1 MEPYTAIS
9 SAGPG
14 DMPAGA
20 ALILT
25 LFSVAEGDALPCF
38 KSLGQKTEVNSQGLA
53 SESDLCTVI
62 LTYRE
67 TFCDFYMSYVP
78 DPDVGPT
85 LRMTLFKDV
94 ENRC

>member
-25 LFSVAEGDALPCF
+25 LFSVAEGDALP
-38 KSLGQKTEVNSQGLA
+38 SLFQKVFLEKTEVIFTWA
-53 SESDLCTVI
+53 
-62 LTYRE
+62 R
-67 TFCDFYMSYVP
+67 
-78 DPDVGPT
+78 
-85 LRMTLFKDV
+85 LRT
-94 ENRC
+94 EQNRF

>member
-53 SESDLCTVI
+53 SESDLCMAD
-62 LTYRE
+62 
-67 TFCDFYMSYVP
+67 FGDFYIYV
-78 DPDVGPT
+78 VCT
-85 LRMTLFKDV
+85 FF
-94 ENRC
+94 